1 MTRGGTT
8 ARGARSLGRRA
19 PHVGVGSPPGARLH
33 TLVPRTPPGVAEIIG
48 SENGHLAALFQR
60 AREARAQGRLTEA
73 WACFDRFRR
82 GLLRHMRVEE
92 ELVFPAFEIRAGL
105 PSTGPT
111 ATMRTEHRDIR
122 NRLEQLALALD
133 EGYEASELEHSLA
146 HMLAEHN
153 RREEAILYPVLD
165 RLLSADE
172 GDMLA
177 AGLRAPRS

>member
-1 MTRGGTT
+1 
-8 ARGARSLGRRA
+8 
-19 PHVGVGSPPGARLH
+19 
-33 TLVPRTPPGVAEIIG
+33 
-48 SENGHLAALFQR
+48 
-60 AREARAQGRLTEA
+60 
-73 WACFDRFRR
+73 
-82 GLLRHMRVEE
+82 MRVEE

-165 RLLSADE
+165 RLLSAGE
-172 GDMLA
+172 GDVLA
-177 AGLRAPRS
+177 AGLRGPRS